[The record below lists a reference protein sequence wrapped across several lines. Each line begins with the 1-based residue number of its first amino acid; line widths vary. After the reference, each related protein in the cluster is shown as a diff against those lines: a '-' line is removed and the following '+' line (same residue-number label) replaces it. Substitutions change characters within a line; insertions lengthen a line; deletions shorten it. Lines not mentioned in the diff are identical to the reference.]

1 MLKKIILIV
10 ISLFL
15 ALPVAAN
22 DTGSIVPVLLLFSQ
36 NGNIKWKKYQKWN
49 EAFKD
54 ISSITQYDAND
65 NKIAYFEFFGISS
78 IYQYD
83 ANYNKIAYF
92 ELFGV
97 SSIYQY
103 DANDNKIAY
112 FKLFGSDITQY
123 DANDNKIAYF
133 DLR

>member
-1 MLKKIILIV
+1 MLKRIILIV

-65 NKIAYFEFFGISS
+65 NKIAYF
-78 IYQYD
+78 D
-83 ANYNKIAYF
+83 
-92 ELFGV
+92 
-97 SSIYQY
+97 
-103 DANDNKIAY
+103 
-112 FKLFGSDITQY
+112 LFGSDITQY